1 MGVPL
6 DKGEGIV
13 KAYFTEAVCEHRVC
27 FPERGLRTKCSGRF
41 TLHHHTLGF
50 RRPPTI
56 DTA

>member
-1 MGVPL
+1 VPL